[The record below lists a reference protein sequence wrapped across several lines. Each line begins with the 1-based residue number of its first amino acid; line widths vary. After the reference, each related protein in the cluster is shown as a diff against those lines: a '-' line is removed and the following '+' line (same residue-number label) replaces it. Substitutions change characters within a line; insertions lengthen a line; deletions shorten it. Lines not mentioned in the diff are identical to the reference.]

1 LGSLVDSERAF
12 ARAAA
17 ELGTLTAF
25 RTYLADDAV
34 LFRPRALNA
43 QQWLR
48 EAPDIPGLLSWEP
61 VVADVSA
68 AGDLGYT
75 TGPWEYRQDPDGA
88 VQSNGNYF
96 TVWKKQTDG
105 SISPR
110 SAKRCYE
117 WTAPS
122 PAPLRR
128 KAHCWRWPAT

>member
-1 LGSLVDSERAF
+1 MSTALDHCPVLRAAAALLVWTLAGTSCAGDREARDETALSGLIDSERAF

-34 LFRPRALNA
+34 LFRPRAVHA

-48 EAPDIPGLLSWEP
+48 QAPETPGLLSWEP

-75 TGPWEYRQDPDGA
+75 TGPWEYRQDPKADA
-88 VQSNGNYF
+88 V
-96 TVWKKQTDG
+96 
-105 SISPR
+105 
-110 SAKRCYE
+110 A
-117 WTAPS
+117 
-122 PAPLRR
+122 
-128 KAHCWRWPAT
+128 